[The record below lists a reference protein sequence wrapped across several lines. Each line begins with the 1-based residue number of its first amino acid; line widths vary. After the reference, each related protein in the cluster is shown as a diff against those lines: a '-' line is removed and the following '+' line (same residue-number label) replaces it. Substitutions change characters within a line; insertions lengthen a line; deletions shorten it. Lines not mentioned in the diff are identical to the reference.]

1 MRRQMGRT
9 VEHTNGRTHTASG
22 IGGIMPVINGGQIR
36 FVLRKLNG
44 RGPTWAR
51 ECMDRVEGFDCWLQ
65 HVQAAVQAAEREAL
79 E

>member
-1 MRRQMGRT
+1 M
-9 VEHTNGRTHTASG
+9 A
-22 IGGIMPVINGGQIR
+22 VINQDTIR
-36 FVLRKLNG
+36 FVLDTFNV

-51 ECMDRVEGFDCWLQ
+51 EFMENVEGFDRWPQ